1 MGKRKNCE
9 EEAKKIKRKL
19 EKWKKRMKKNEEAR
33 EKEEEEINT
42 PPDSPPRGDL
52 STAEPSTSKEDI
64 MSIASEEDEIPDEL
78 LRALGP
84 EGADTIQAGEPI
96 HQHLASRWINIMRD
110 GLKKDT

>member
-52 STAEPSTSKEDI
+52 STAGPSTSKEDI
-64 MSIASEEDEIPDEL
+64 MSIASGTFVLTTNSKRSFI
-78 LRALGP
+78 
-84 EGADTIQAGEPI
+84 
-96 HQHLASRWINIMRD
+96 
-110 GLKKDT
+110 KVKF